1 MAGEAT
7 IGAIRVLLGADTA
20 QFSSAL
26 EKAAK
31 ELGGFGG
38 KLTTFEKSI
47 VGVFAGIAAGI
58 SAALIATINH
68 ADEIG
73 KAAQKLGIPVER
85 LSELRYAAEL
95 ADVSFE
101 QFSKGIV
108 KLNKNITEVAA
119 GGTSIAAVAFQRLGI
134 SMKDLKTASPDQVLV
149 KLAEAFS
156 GLQDDASKTA
166 LAIALFGKSGA
177 EMIPFLNQGASGIK
191 KLTDE
196 ARKLGIVITA
206 EVAAGSEEFN
216 DNLKRIGTSARA
228 VSLQILASEGVL
240 DALNR
245 LSQAFVDT
253 AKDGESLVKVGNF
266 IGSSMKILAFVF
278 EGVRVGLLTLAQPL
292 NAVISALLLMAAGR
306 FSEAFAT
313 LKTGF
318 SETNQRLLEF
328 NNTMEL
334 TFGAN
339 RQGQIDAITQAWE
352 AMDAAAEKASK
363 KKAAPFTGKEVEEA
377 KKFSE
382 ALQKIQYQ
390 TLETSGAFRDR
401 LAPGFL
407 AAAEGMEHLKGQITI
422 VHGRLV
428 ALGPEAEKFNQAMLK
443 LQASKLVEESLPQ
456 WQQFQHQ
463 VEANTTALT
472 ALGYTSEQIAE
483 INAKAAEKAGV
494 SWKNATSDILHNAA
508 AGFAAFAEK
517 NKQFAGIAKGLAI
530 AEAVWNTYLA
540 ATKALS
546 AYPPPFGEIAA
557 GAAVLAGLGM
567 VAKIQAQQF
576 ARGGS
581 FTVPGG
587 FSGVDSK
594 LMPLALSPGER
605 VDITPSGEARDRRR
619 GSSEIVLS
627 GIGPRDL
634 FTGTMLRDLIEALNQ
649 GERDGYRLK
658 FAER

>member
-38 KLTTFEKSI
+38 KLTTFEKSV
-47 VGVFAGIAAGI
+47 VGAFAGIAAGI

-119 GGTSIAAVAFQRLGI
+119 GGTSAAAVAFQRLGV
-134 SMKDLKTASPDQVLV
+134 SMKELKTASPDVVLL
-149 KLAEAFS
+149 KLAESFAK
-156 GLQDDASKTA
+156 LEDDASKTA
-166 LAIALFGKSGA
+166 LAVAIFGKSGA
-177 EMIPFLNQGASGIK
+177 ELIPFLNQGASGIQ
-191 KLTDE
+191 KLSEE
-196 ARKLGIVITA
+196 ARKLGIIITK
-206 EVAAGSEEFN
+206 EVADGSEEFN

-228 VSLQILASEGVL
+228 ISLNILSSGGVL
-240 DALNR
+240 DALNK
-245 LSQAFVDT
+245 LASAFAET
-253 AKDGESLVKVGNF
+253 AKDGESLQRVGNF
-266 IGSSMKILAFVF
+266 IGRSLEGLAFGF
-278 EGVRVGLLTLAQPL
+278 EAVRVGLLTITTPL
-292 NAVISALLLMAAGR
+292 NAVISSLILFGAGR
-306 FSEAFAT
+306 FQESLAA

-318 SETNQRLLEF
+318 SETNERLVVFGKTLDE
-328 NNTMEL
+328 
-334 TFGAN
+334 TFGTELQGKLHAN
-339 RQGQIDAITQAWE
+339 LAIFEGIDEAVAKIT
-352 AMDAAAEKASK
+352 K
-363 KKAAPFTGKEVEEA
+363 KKAAPFTGQEVENA
-377 KKFSE
+377 KKFAE
-382 ALQKIQYQ
+382 ALQKIQLQ

-443 LQASKLVEESLPQ
+443 LQASKLIEESLPA
-456 WQQFQHQ
+456 WQQFEHQ
-463 VEANTTALT
+463 AQANTTALQ
-472 ALGYTSEQIAE
+472 AVGYTAEQIAE
-483 INAKAAEKAGV
+483 VNAKAAERAGV
-494 SWKNATSDILHNAA
+494 SWKNATGEILHNAA
-508 AGFAAFAEK
+508 SAFAAFAAK
-517 NKQFAGIAKGLAI
+517 NKQFAGVAKGLAI
-530 AEAVWNTYLA
+530 AEAIWNTYVA
-540 ATKALS
+540 ATKALA

-567 VAKIQAQQF
+567 VAKIQAQEL
-576 ARGGS
+576 AGGGS

-605 VDITPSGEARDRRR
+605 VDVTPSSEMRDRR
-619 GSSEIVLS
+619 GSREIVLS